1 MQFNQTTRTIPLAP
15 TSVASNATATLIV
28 DTAGFDAAQFIVLPQ
43 TAGATTRVL
52 TLKVGESDTTSSF
65 TDVTGYVGGTN
76 SAGGFT
82 LPTEMATATSGTSVQ
97 PLVLNVDLIGK
108 KRYLQLS
115 YTPGTTVVV
124 GAICNLSRPA
134 TAPNVIS
141 EAISAQGT
149 NGAHGAGNTTVGVVV
164 NPGSQQLGA

>member
-82 LPTEMATATSGTSVQ
+82 LPLQMATSPTAVQ

-149 NGAHGAGNTTVGVVV
+149 DGAHGAGNTTVGVVV
-164 NPGSQQLGA
+164 NPGSAQLGA